1 MSRQSMISPV
11 NDWLVSQALGDSD
24 IVEMF
29 GQLCERLLGIGIPV
43 SRARLVWPTLHPL
56 FQAETVQWDRGEPVR
71 FDQFEHQDTAS
82 EAWQRSPLKYLLDH
96 QLEILRRE
104 LDGPNALLDF
114 ELMKELKQDGY
125 TDYVLLGTRLDG
137 ISIYRRE
144 GDENSNRG
152 ILLSW
157 ATDNTGG
164 FSEDDLWSLQKI
176 QKRFAIACKSIIQSR
191 ISSNIARTYLGSRAG
206 NHVLDGQIRR
216 GDGARIE
223 AVVWFSDLRNSTS
236 LTETLPPEEY
246 FELLN
251 TYFAAS
257 AEPVTQ
263 HGGEILDFIG
273 DAVLGIFP
281 FEGENEMAKAAE
293 AARKALDCALAKT
306 AELNDQRLKNGFEKF
321 NFGIGLNVG
330 DVQFGNIGIP
340 QRLSFSVIG
349 RAVNQAARI
358 ETMTKMLQ
366 QPVLADNCFAK
377 LQPDLWKSV
386 GRHKLE
392 GVLGDVEL
400 FSYNGIETATCN

>member
-1 MSRQSMISPV
+1 MSRQSMISPI
-11 NDWLVSQALGDSD
+11 NDWLVEQALGDSD

-29 GQLCERLLGIGIPV
+29 QSLCERLLGIGIPI

-56 FQAETVQWDRGEPVR
+56 FQAETVQWDRGEKVR
-71 FDQFEHQDTAS
+71 FDQFEHQDKAS
-82 EAWQRSPLKYLLDH
+82 DAWQRSPLKYTIDH
-96 QLEILRRE
+96 RLEVLRRE
-104 LDGPNALLDF
+104 LEGPNELLDF
-114 ELMKELKQDGY
+114 DLMKELKELGC
-125 TDYVLLGTRLDG
+125 TDYVLLATILEG
-137 ISIYRRE
+137 ISIHRRQGE
-144 GDENSNRG
+144 ENSNRG

-157 ATDNTGG
+157 ATDKPGG

-176 QKRFAIACKSIIQSR
+176 QKRFSIACKSIIQSR

-236 LTETLPPEEY
+236 LTETLPPDDY

-263 HGGEILDFIG
+263 YGGEILDFIG

-281 FEGENEMAKAAE
+281 FNGANEMQKAAD
-293 AARKALDCALAKT
+293 AARMALDCALAKT
-306 AELNDQRLKNGFEKF
+306 TALNNERLGNGLEKF

-349 RAVNQAARI
+349 HAVNQAARI

-366 QPVLADNCFAK
+366 QPVLADNCFAR
-377 LQPDLWKSV
+377 LQPDLWKTA
-386 GRHKLE
+386 GKHKLE
-392 GVLGDVEL
+392 GVLEEVEL
-400 FSYNGIETATCN
+400 FSYNGIETATCS

>member
-1 MSRQSMISPV
+1 MSRQSMISLI
-11 NDWLVSQALGDSD
+11 NDWLVEQALGNSD
-24 IVEMF
+24 IVELF
-29 GQLCERLLGIGIPV
+29 ESLCERLLGIGIPI

-71 FDQFEHQDTAS
+71 FEQFEHQDTAS
-82 EAWQRSPLKYLLDH
+82 DAWKRSPLKYLLDH
-96 QLEILRRE
+96 KLEILRRE
-104 LDGPNALLDF
+104 LEGPNELLDF
-114 ELMKELKQDGY
+114 ELMSELKEMGQ
-125 TDYVLLGTRLDG
+125 TDYVLLGTQLDG
-137 ISIYRRE
+137 ISIHRRE
-144 GDENSNRG
+144 GEENSNRG

-157 ATDNTGG
+157 ATDKSGG
-164 FSEDDLWSLQKI
+164 FSEDDLWALQKI

-191 ISSNIARTYLGSRAG
+191 ISCNIARTYLGSRAG

-236 LTETLPPEEY
+236 LTETLPPDEY
-246 FELLN
+246 FSLLN
-251 TYFAAS
+251 TYFTAS
-257 AEPVTQ
+257 AEPVVQ

-281 FEGENEMAKAAE
+281 FNGESEMAKAAD

-306 AELNDQRLKNGFEKF
+306 AELNDQRLQSGLEKF

-349 RAVNQAARI
+349 HAVNQAARI

-386 GRHKLE
+386 GQHKLD
-392 GVLGDVEL
+392 GVLEEVEL
-400 FSYNGIETATCN
+400 FSYQGIDTATCA